1 MQSQA
6 LRTGTET
13 NSKTDNGRRENPT
26 LQYAITPLFIMF
38 VTKPRLFLNYILK
51 NKFAVPSFNVSNL
64 EMARAVIEAAELEDA
79 PVMVQTDFIN
89 FDYAGMTELAGII
102 RSLAERASAPV
113 LMHQDHPGKDENIY
127 HSLRHGYFSV
137 MYDGGHHPLADNI
150 RGTIR
155 FAEAAHACG
164 AILESEIGQFG
175 GEYQGGRAIRAAAE
189 ETAEMAAKSGADT
202 LAVSV
207 GSEHGQK
214 TRLDLELL
222 REIAKSTRIPLVL
235 HGGSGIHPED
245 AKAATQLN
253 VYKINIGAALI
264 NGFVDALTEGAALP
278 PAHDPKHQVILRHV
292 IERLREIART
302 RLSLFGASGHGRKL
316 LQELI
321 VAPSDLPHRIEIT
334 KQ

>member
-1 MQSQA
+1 
-6 LRTGTET
+6 
-13 NSKTDNGRRENPT
+13 
-26 LQYAITPLFIMF
+26 MF

-51 NKFAVPSFNVSNL
+51 NRFAVPSFNVSNL
-64 EMARAVIEAAELEDA
+64 EMVRAVIEAAQLEDA

-89 FDYAGMTELAGII
+89 FEYAGMTELSGII
-102 RSLAERASAPV
+102 RSLAERASVPV

-189 ETAEMAAKSGADT
+189 ETAEMAEKSGTDT

-222 REIAKSTRIPLVL
+222 SEIAKSTRIPLVL
-235 HGGSGIHPED
+235 HGGSGIHPDD
-245 AKAATQLN
+245 AKSATRLN

-264 NGFVDALTEGAALP
+264 NGFVDALAEGASLP

-292 IERLREIART
+292 TERLREIART
-302 RLSLFGASGHGRKL
+302 RLSLFGASGHGKKL
-316 LQELI
+316 LQELV
-321 VAPSDLPHRIEIT
+321 VAQSDLPNRIEIS

>member
-1 MQSQA
+1 
-6 LRTGTET
+6 
-13 NSKTDNGRRENPT
+13 
-26 LQYAITPLFIMF
+26 
-38 VTKPRLFLNYILK
+38 
-51 NKFAVPSFNVSNL
+51 
-64 EMARAVIEAAELEDA
+64 
-79 PVMVQTDFIN
+79 
-89 FDYAGMTELAGII
+89 MTEVAGII

-175 GEYQGGRAIRAAAE
+175 GEYQGGRANRAATEA
-189 ETAEMAAKSGADT
+189 TADMAAKSGADT

-235 HGGSGIHPED
+235 HRGRWM
-245 AKAATQLN
+245 
-253 VYKINIGAALI
+253 
-264 NGFVDALTEGAALP
+264 
-278 PAHDPKHQVILRHV
+278 HQ
-292 IERLREIART
+292 EEARQ
-302 RLSLFGASGHGRKL
+302 AN
-316 LQELI
+316 Q
-321 VAPSDLPHRIEIT
+321 
-334 KQ
+334 

>member
-1 MQSQA
+1 
-6 LRTGTET
+6 
-13 NSKTDNGRRENPT
+13 
-26 LQYAITPLFIMF
+26 MF
-38 VTKPRLFLNYILK
+38 VTKPRLFLHYILK

-64 EMARAVIEAAELEDA
+64 EMVRAVIEAAELEDA

-89 FDYAGMTELAGII
+89 FEYGGMTELSGMI
-102 RSLAERASAPV
+102 RSLAERASVPV
-113 LMHQDHPGKDENIY
+113 LMHQDHPGKDENIF

-137 MYDGGHHPLADNI
+137 MYDGGHLPLAENI

-175 GEYQGGRAIRAAAE
+175 GEYQGGHAVRAAAA
-189 ETAEMAAKSGADT
+189 ETAEMAQKSGTDT

-214 TRLDLELL
+214 SRLDLELL
-222 REIAKSTRIPLVL
+222 SMIAKNTDIPLVL
-235 HGGSGIHPED
+235 HGGSGIHPDD
-245 AKAATQLN
+245 AKAAIQLN

-264 NGFVDALTEGAALP
+264 NGFVDALAEGATLP

-292 IERLREIART
+292 IETLREIARS
-302 RLSLFGASGHGRKL
+302 RLSLFGASNQGKRL
-316 LQELI
+316 VQELI
-321 VAPSDLPHRIEIT
+321 VAPSDLPHRVELA
-334 KQ
+334 QV